1 MTDGSYATYGRKK
14 RSVNATSRLDGTT
27 EDELC
32 NSIRLK
38 RILKTNL
45 RKNLAKSRESVVK
58 ALADD
63 SFMVLC
69 AMSPVSFSL
78 GRHDEYCALERHGI
92 FCQVAKFTV

>member
-1 MTDGSYATYGRKK
+1 MHGRKK
-14 RSVNATSRLDGTT
+14 RSVNGYFSCLGGTT

-45 RKNLAKSRESVVK
+45 HKNLAKSRESVVK
-58 ALADD
+58 ALADNR
-63 SFMVLC
+63 FMVLC

-78 GRHDEYCALERHGI
+78 GFVMMNI
-92 FCQVAKFTV
+92 VP